1 MKKKSEMRLLIHNL
15 LPRQC
20 LTQLPWS
27 IHNLQPSP
35 LTLSQPLL
43 GSPNLNEQ
51 AWSRETGGKK
61 GHGVKPNFNSGLP
74 GKTGEAGIDRLWARE
89 LRQQT
94 RGWWPTRDLLG
105 GRCSLPS

>member
-35 LTLSQPLL
+35 LTLSQALH
-43 GSPNLNEQ
+43 GSPNL
-51 AWSRETGGKK
+51 SRLGRGKLAEK
-61 GHGVKPNFNSGLP
+61 RA
-74 GKTGEAGIDRLWARE
+74 TE
-89 LRQQT
+89 
-94 RGWWPTRDLLG
+94 
-105 GRCSLPS
+105 